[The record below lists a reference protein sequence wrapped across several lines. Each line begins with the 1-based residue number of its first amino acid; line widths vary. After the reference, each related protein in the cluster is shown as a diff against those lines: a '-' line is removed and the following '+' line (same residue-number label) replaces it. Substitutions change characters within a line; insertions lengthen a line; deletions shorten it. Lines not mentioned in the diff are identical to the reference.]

1 MIDSLDL
8 LSGRRPADDVIVE
21 PSAGRVHS
29 ATAVRHLGSVFAGQL
44 PGAGKCLV
52 QLVADHSVDM
62 VAVYLECLRLG
73 HAVILVDQRLSGE
86 RLCAVRD
93 AFQPDVVVDSAA
105 EPAATARLSTAE
117 YSLAASVGKATV
129 LVRRDRSP
137 APLPPALAVML
148 ATSGSL
154 GNFRFVCL
162 TFENLASNARAVGQ
176 VLGLRPD
183 DRGALCLPLAY
194 SYGLSVLNSH
204 LATGGAV
211 VLLDGAPSSLA
222 FWRQF
227 DATGCTTFA
236 GVPETYRILA
246 GIGHRIAAHPALRLA
261 TQAGGRMPE
270 PLALSTAMTLA
281 DAGKELALMYG
292 QTEATARITCQ
303 RGAEVLRSPGSVG
316 TVIPGSRIWTAG
328 PDGTRCPDGEAGEII
343 LAGPGIMLGYA
354 CGRSD
359 LLTLPPES
367 PASLHTSDLGFLRDG
382 RLYIVGRRGR
392 LAKPLGVR
400 VQLDE
405 VEAEFATLG
414 PAAAVAGADEVVT
427 VYVEGSAHTYRSAY
441 RAVLAAYALPPS
453 TVRVTPIAK
462 IPRTL
467 TGKVAYAKL
476 RT

>member
-8 LSGRRPADDVIVE
+8 LSGRRPADDVIFE

-29 ATAVRHLGSVFAGQL
+29 AAAMRHLGSVFARQL
-44 PGAGKCLV
+44 PGAGKRLV
-52 QLVADHSVDM
+52 QLVAGRSVDM

-93 AFQPDVVVDSAA
+93 AFQPDVVVDSVAD
-105 EPAATARLSTAE
+105 PAAAARLSTAE
-117 YSLAASVGKATV
+117 YTLAAPVGRATV
-129 LVRRDRSP
+129 LVRRGRSP
-137 APLPPALAVML
+137 GPLPRTLAVML

-154 GNFRFVCL
+154 GGLRFVCL

-194 SYGLSVLNSH
+194 SYGLSILNSH

-211 VLLDGAPSSLA
+211 VLLDGTPSSLA
-222 FWRQF
+222 FWPLF
-227 DATGCTTFA
+227 DVARCTTFA

-246 GIGHRIAAHPALRLA
+246 RIGHRLAAHPALRLA

-270 PLALSTAMTLA
+270 PLVLSTATALA
-281 DAGKELALMYG
+281 DAGKELAIMYG
-292 QTEATARITCQ
+292 QTEATARIACQ
-303 RGAEVLRSPGSVG
+303 RGADVLRSPRSVG
-316 TVIPGSRIWTAG
+316 TVIPGSQIWTVG
-328 PDGTRCPDGEAGEII
+328 PDGTHCQDGETGEII
-343 LAGPGIMLGYA
+343 LAGPGIMLGYTH
-354 CGRSD
+354 GRGD
-359 LLTLPPES
+359 LLTLPTEPL
-367 PASLHTSDLGFLRDG
+367 ATLHTGDLGILRDSM
-382 RLYIVGRRGR
+382 LYIVGRRGR

-405 VEAEFATLG
+405 VEAEFAALG

-427 VYVEGSAHTYRSAY
+427 VYVEGSARTYRSAY

-453 TVRVTPIAK
+453 AVRVTPIAT

-467 TGKVAYAKL
+467 TGKVAYAQL